1 MDGVFVRER
10 GFVLF
15 DALIFAHPRSS
26 GHNQLEVTM
35 MSEQKI
41 EPVELTDD
49 ELSLVA
55 GGLTLTGASGA
66 NANAI
71 VNAASANP
79 GQAFVAFGAI
89 VAVSGAGGGFFQ

>member
-1 MDGVFVRER
+1 
-10 GFVLF
+10 
-15 DALIFAHPRSS
+15 
-26 GHNQLEVTM
+26 M

-55 GGLTLTGASGA
+55 GGVTLSGASGG
-66 NANAI
+66 NASAG
-71 VNAASANP
+71 VNTASANP

-89 VAVSGAGGGFFQ
+89 AAASGAGGGFFQ